1 MKRPTDLGRKFLHLS
16 DRDIKVFEKLVD
28 DQDIPDEPLG
38 FHAQQAI
45 EKCLKAVLAAHE
57 IEFRKT
63 HDLNQLLG
71 LLEENALPEPPLRE
85 DIQRLNPFAVL
96 LRYDFLETPV
106 LDRSQTNKVVA
117 AARRW
122 AAKLIG

>member
-63 HDLNQLLG
+63 HDLNQLLRRRRIAG
-71 LLEENALPEPPLRE
+71 AAFAGRYSAIEPIRG
-85 DIQRLNPFAVL
+85 
-96 LRYDFLETPV
+96 
-106 LDRSQTNKVVA
+106 A
-117 AARRW
+117 AA
-122 AAKLIG
+122 L